1 MSMRK
6 NKLPP
11 INKPQT
17 SLKRVLGLTS
27 GIMLVAGIMIGSGI
41 FKKIAPMAASGLSEI
56 DILGAWI
63 LAGIVTMLGAFTIS
77 GLADLTTES
86 GGEYEYLRIIF
97 GNFTA
102 FLFGWASFT
111 IIGSASIAA
120 IAFIFTQSFNALIP
134 IADPL
139 ANLKDINLGG
149 FIFPFSNS
157 GIKILACGMIILLT
171 WINYRGTKKG
181 AALNNAVTYLKI
193 GGIVL
198 LIILGF
204 FFYDS
209 RSSVHEIESHH
220 VFQTGAGFIGAFF
233 AAMLS
238 AFWAYDGWLNVSF
251 VSGEIKDP
259 KKNVPVAI
267 IAGVS
272 IVMLLYVL
280 VNVAFMKVL
289 PLNKMGA
296 LSENDIAAS
305 VVAATILG
313 KNGSIFIS
321 VLILLSTFGALNGL
335 IITYARLYYK
345 MAQDG
350 FFFKQAANTHPRF
363 NTPHVSLIISMV
375 ISCILVFSGT
385 FDMLTDIIVFAG
397 FLFYALLA
405 IGLIQMKRKGKISAR
420 LIGYPVVPMLFIVFS
435 LALLVNTC
443 IEQPKQTMFGVCLM
457 LTGIPFYYFFKR
469 TNRF

>member
-1 MSMRK
+1 MSMLK
-6 NKLPP
+6 NNLPRLD
-11 INKPQT
+11 KPPT

-56 DILGAWI
+56 DILGAWVI
-63 LAGIVTMLGAFTIS
+63 AGIVTMLGAFTIS

-134 IADPL
+134 IGDPL
-139 ANLKDINLGG
+139 TSLKDINFGG

-157 GIKILACGMIILLT
+157 GIKIIACCMIMFLT
-171 WINYRGTKKG
+171 WVNYRGTKKG
-181 AALNNAVTYLKI
+181 AALNNGVTYLKI

-209 RSSVHEIESHH
+209 RNGVHEIKMASSIHSGE
-220 VFQTGAGFIGAFF
+220 GFIGVFF

-272 IVMLLYVL
+272 IVMLLYL
-280 VNVAFMKVL
+280 LINVAFMKVL
-289 PLNKMGA
+289 PLNKMAA

-305 VVAATILG
+305 VVAATIMG

-321 VLILLSTFGALNGL
+321 ILILLSTFGALNGL

-375 ISCILVFSGT
+375 ISCLLVFSGT

-420 LIGYPVVPMLFIVFS
+420 LIGYPVVPILFIVFS
-435 LALLVNTC
+435 LALLANTC

-469 TNRF
+469 NNRV